1 MLGTTVY
8 YDTRALV
15 MTKGPHEDQGAGRDA
30 LDEDCTHLVEDRVF
44 CEGVVASLLYCWSYY

>member
-15 MTKGPHEDQGAGRDA
+15 MTKGPHEDQGAGRDV

-44 CEGVVASLLYCWSYY
+44 CEGVVASLLYC